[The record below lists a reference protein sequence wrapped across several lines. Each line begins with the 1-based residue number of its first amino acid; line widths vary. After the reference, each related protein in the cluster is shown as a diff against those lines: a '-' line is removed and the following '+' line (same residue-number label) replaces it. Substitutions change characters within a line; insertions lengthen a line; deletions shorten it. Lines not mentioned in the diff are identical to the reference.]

1 MMPSVIKLAKCIGEI
16 LVEVAT
22 VAVFFV
28 GFLFFFAWVSVMIFN
43 GDENPPE
50 HFSGLRKAFYGLFVA
65 GVCDEFT
72 DILIES
78 YTSMRA
84 IGILWFIFL
93 LVVHLLFLSL
103 VLDTLC

>member
-1 MMPSVIKLAKCIGEI
+1 
-16 LVEVAT
+16 
-22 VAVFFV
+22 
-28 GFLFFFAWVSVMIFN
+28 MIFN
-43 GDENPPE
+43 GDPDPPA

-78 YTSMRA
+78 YTRYRW
-84 IGILWFIFL
+84 IGMLWFIFL

-103 VLDTLC
+103 VLDTLCAGYMKSEEDEKKQVNAEKAEGVMRAFDLMSDESG